1 MASGEWGVKDTT
13 ALIPVIQNVW
23 APYLTMRHVLLE
35 SFVSEEANRVPF
47 LILIREFSYRDPS
60 VFFVFLIGIIAVRV
74 VYSSTTV
81 LVQY

>member
-35 SFVSEEANRVPF
+35 SFVWEEANRVPF
-47 LILIREFSYRDPS
+47 LIREFSYDRDPS
-60 VFFVFLIGIIAVRV
+60 VVC
-74 VYSSTTV
+74 
-81 LVQY
+81 VQYVVCVLARPFQ

>member
-35 SFVSEEANRVPF
+35 SFVWEEANRVPF
-47 LILIREFSYRDPS
+47 LNRNPHTKYMW
-60 VFFVFLIGIIAVRV
+60 
-74 VYSSTTV
+74 
-81 LVQY
+81 LVGSGVSRTRQL